1 MFIKETPTLLGNF
14 CVISRMKRL
23 WLILSLIIG
32 CVPVSHIVVGETREP
47 IHPSNVKIYL
57 DYPEEYEKIAL
68 IDAGSNFA
76 FKDPV
81 ILFDWQRKMDKAM
94 ERLKIE
100 AAQLGANGILIVNTD
115 NKIHQSVRSDGE
127 GGSQISS
134 STEKFVKAIAIYVLE
149 NE

>member
-1 MFIKETPTLLGNF
+1 
-14 CVISRMKRL
+14 MKRL
-23 WLILSLIIG
+23 WIILSFIIG

-76 FKDPV
+76 FKDPA
-81 ILFDWQRKMDKAM
+81 ILFDWQSKMDKAT

-100 AAQLGANGILIVNTD
+100 AAKLGANGILIINTD
-115 NKIHQSVRSDGE
+115 NKIYQSTSSDGK
-127 GGSQISS
+127 GSS
-134 STEKFVKAIAIYVLE
+134 SSSSHSEKFVKAIAIYVL
-149 NE
+149 

>member
-1 MFIKETPTLLGNF
+1 MN
-14 CVISRMKRL
+14 RL

-57 DYPEEYEKIAL
+57 DYPEKYEKIAL

-76 FKDPV
+76 FKDPE
-81 ILFDWQRKMDKAM
+81 ILFTYQSKMNKVI

-100 AAQLGANGILIVNTD
+100 AAQLGANGVVMLDTD
-115 NKIHQSVRSDGE
+115 NKIHQSFSVDKDGNA
-127 GGSQISS
+127 SS
-134 STEKFVKAIAIYVLE
+134 SSYTEKFGKAIAIYVLE